1 MKAVKF
7 FAMMIAMV
15 AMCVN
20 FSSCGG
26 GGDDPDIDKV
36 SIVGKWEQ
44 VNSAGTVIT
53 VTFKSNRT
61 GVVHYLYTNNTGDE
75 NENFEYDYIDSD
87 RSLTVIGS
95 QLNGVYYVTLT
106 ATKLVLSNSKHTY
119 SFDKK

>member
-1 MKAVKF
+1 MKAITKYLMMMVLLL
-7 FAMMIAMV
+7 AMSS
-15 AMCVN
+15 
-20 FSSCGG
+20 SSCR
-26 GGDDPDIDKV
+26 DDDEDIVKV

-53 VTFKSNRT
+53 VTFNSNRT

>member
-1 MKAVKF
+1 MKAITKYL
-7 FAMMIAMV
+7 MMIV
-15 AMCVN
+15 AMLAMSVS
-20 FSSCGG
+20 FSSC
-26 GGDDPDIDKV
+26 DPDDGDIEKV

-53 VTFKSNRT
+53 VTFNSNRT

>member
-1 MKAVKF
+1 MKAITKYLM
-7 FAMMIAMV
+7 MMIAML
-15 AMCVN
+15 AMSVS
-20 FSSCGG
+20 FSSCG
-26 GGDDPDIDKV
+26 DDDEDIEKV

-53 VTFKSNRT
+53 VTFNSNRT

>member
-1 MKAVKF
+1 MKAITKYLV
-7 FAMMIAMV
+7 MMV
-15 AMCVN
+15 AMFAMSIS
-20 FSSCGG
+20 FSSCG
-26 GGDDPDIDKV
+26 DDDEDIDKV

-106 ATKLVLSNSKHTY
+106 ATKLVLSNSKYTY

>member
-1 MKAVKF
+1 MKAITKYL
-7 FAMMIAMV
+7 MMMV
-15 AMCVN
+15 AMLAMSVS
-20 FSSCGG
+20 FSSCG
-26 GGDDPDIDKV
+26 DDEEDIEKV

-44 VNSAGTVIT
+44 VNQAGTVIT
-53 VTFKSNRT
+53 VTFNSNRT

-95 QLNGVYYVTLT
+95 QLSGVYYVTLT

-119 SFDKK
+119 AFDKK